1 MTTATVDSPVAT
13 VYKPGVYRELRVAV
27 VVPAFNERHKIVET
41 VATIPAFV
49 DHVLVIDDASHD
61 DTAGQAELA
70 AVRRAEPARVEVI
83 RHTANRGVGGAI
95 TTGYRRALA
104 TGVDV
109 AVVMAGDGQMDP
121 ADLTVLLAPIADGA
135 ADYVKGNRFLHPAI
149 WSTMPPSR
157 IFGNVVLSAATRV
170 TSGYRHVFDSQCGY
184 TAVHR
189 RALAAIDLEA
199 LFPRYGYPNDLLSR
213 LHVAGMRVVDVPVR
227 PIYGAAWRS
236 GIHLGTAVHPI
247 PWVLLR
253 RGGEARSAGR
263 GGRAP
268 AEEGG
273 VRPAAPGLFYRGG
286 APEVLERTPVRGI
299 ARA

>member
-1 MTTATVDSPVAT
+1 MTTATVDAPVAT
-13 VYKPGVYRELRVAV
+13 DYNHRVYRELRVAV

-49 DHVLVIDDASHD
+49 DHILVIDDASHD

-70 AVRRAEPARVEVI
+70 AVRRGDPASVEVI
-83 RHTANRGVGGAI
+83 RHTANRGVGSAI

-104 TGVDV
+104 IGADV

-121 ADLTVLLAPIADGA
+121 ADLPALLDPIAAGE
-135 ADYVKGNRFLHPAI
+135 ADYAKGNRFLHPAI
-149 WSTMPPSR
+149 WAAMPASR

-184 TAVHR
+184 TAIHR
-189 RALAAIDLEA
+189 GALSAIQLDE

-213 LHVAGMRVVDVPVR
+213 LHVAGMRVVDVAVR

-236 GIHLGTAVHPI
+236 GIHLGTALHPI

-253 RGGEARSAGR
+253 SWGRRVAAELRQRGGWLPPTGR
-263 GGRAP
+263 GEVGAMSTGAIAP
-268 AEEGG
+268 NA
-273 VRPAAPGLFYRGG
+273 
-286 APEVLERTPVRGI
+286 
-299 ARA
+299 